1 MNVRL
6 DEIILKDCASA
17 PTELCFWWRG
27 TWWSRSALEEMAA
40 ECAANLV
47 RSGFT
52 AGQRL
57 GLVMPNCPLMLASCI
72 AVWQLGGTVVPVNP
86 QLKHPSVPEYLRS
99 VGVFGAVVSREMW
112 NMAEYISGSGI
123 AAVSAD
129 PGDSIPPMTGRDG
142 EPDAG
147 SKLAALFHTSG
158 VGGTSKAVPITH
170 RNIVALLESIVEAIP
185 GIDEDDV
192 VLNAIPNYISLGF
205 VVGGIL
211 PLAAGIPQVLVSSFT
226 PPKNALL
233 AIREAGVTVIPA
245 VPVMLSIL
253 LGGEKK
259 ITPVSKVKLVF
270 YGGGKLMQGIA
281 ERVREVFGVPPLSGY
296 GLTEASS
303 VLAVTPSEDAVRE
316 GASGKILPCFEAKVV
331 GASGELAHFNEEG
344 RLWIKGGAVAS
355 GYYRTPE
362 LSSERFRDE
371 WFDTQDI
378 VKIDPDGYITIVSP
392 VFDVITVEGMSVYS
406 GEIES
411 ILNLHPEIKEAA
423 VIGVSRGR
431 KGEYARA
438 YVTLKEGSELKP
450 KDILAYG
457 RTRMPNYKAPRSV
470 KILDELPT
478 DNLGKVLKHE
488 LRKL

>member
-1 MNVRL
+1 
-6 DEIILKDCASA
+6 
-17 PTELCFWWRG
+17 
-27 TWWSRSALEEMAA
+27 MAA
-40 ECAANLV
+40 ECAASLE

-57 GLVMPNCPLMLASCI
+57 GLVMSNCPLMLASCI
-72 AVWQLGGTVVPVNP
+72 AAWRLGGAVVPVNP

-99 VGVFGAVVSREMW
+99 VGVFGAVVSREMG
-112 NMAEYISGSGI
+112 NMAAYIGDAGI
-123 AAVSAD
+123 AAASAD
-129 PGDSIPPMTGRDG
+129 PGDSIPPMTGRAG
-142 EPDAG
+142 EPDAD
-147 SKLAALFHTSG
+147 SKLAALIHTSG
-158 VGGTSKAVPITH
+158 MGGAAKAVPMTH
-170 RNIVALLESIVEAIP
+170 GNIVALLGSILEAIP
-185 GIDEDDV
+185 GLDEDDV
-192 VLNAIPNYISLGF
+192 ILNAIPNYISLGF

-211 PLAAGIPQVLVSSFT
+211 PLAAGIPQVLVPFT
-226 PPKNALL
+226 PPKKALL

-245 VPVMLSIL
+245 IPVMLSIL
-253 LGGEKK
+253 LGGEKH
-259 ITPVSKVKLVF
+259 ITPISKIKLVF
-270 YGGGKLMQGIA
+270 YGGGTLMQGVA
-281 ERVREVFGVPPLSGY
+281 ERAREVFGVTPLSGY

-303 VLAVTPSEDAVRE
+303 VLAVTPSQDAARE
-316 GASGKILPCFEAKVV
+316 GASGKILSCFEAKVV
-331 GASGELAHFNEEG
+331 DASGGLAQFNEEG
-344 RLWIKGGAVAS
+344 RLWIRGGAVAS

-362 LSSERFRDE
+362 LSSERFQDE

-378 VKIDPDGYITIVSP
+378 VKIDEDGYITIVSP

-411 ILNLHPEIKEAA
+411 ILKLHPDIKEAA
-423 VIGVSRGR
+423 VVGVPRGR

-438 YVTLKEGSELKP
+438 YVTLKEGSGLKP

-478 DNLGKVLKHE
+478 DNMGKVLKHE